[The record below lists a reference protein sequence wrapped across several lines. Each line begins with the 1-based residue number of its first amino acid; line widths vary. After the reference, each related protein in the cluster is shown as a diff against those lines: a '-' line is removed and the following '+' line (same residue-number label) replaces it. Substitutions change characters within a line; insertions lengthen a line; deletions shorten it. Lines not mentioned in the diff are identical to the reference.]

1 MNSFKTWSIHQ
12 AAQFIKLHDPGLLVV
27 DPIYIYTHAKQ
38 KFINN
43 KLEVQFM
50 APLISPWI
58 SLFMS
63 PELLNAQGI
72 ITSLLQYEKDDPLS
86 QLCPLMESVKGSL
99 FLNDQSPKLRK
110 QLYLHESSLNMLS
123 RQHPTINIIELV
135 EGKVQ
140 KVLYCMDFYEG
151 TNLSTSKT
159 LGLTWSLWLYKRL
172 TKSRNIPYAFQ
183 NHLH

>member
-1 MNSFKTWSIHQ
+1 
-12 AAQFIKLHDPGLLVV
+12 
-27 DPIYIYTHAKQ
+27 
-38 KFINN
+38 
-43 KLEVQFM
+43 
-50 APLISPWI
+50 
-58 SLFMS
+58 MS

-72 ITSLLQYEKDDPLS
+72 ITPLLQYEKDAPLS

-140 KVLYCMDFYEG
+140 KVLYCMDF
-151 TNLSTSKT
+151 
-159 LGLTWSLWLYKRL
+159 LWGD
-172 TKSRNIPYAFQ
+172 
-183 NHLH
+183 